1 MRQSLAFSL
10 RVLAQWRD
18 SGKVRTEAGEGA
30 VLLVVDTCQTSQ
42 VDHAT
47 EIHTL
52 LQPEPLHILTDILTN
67 KCYEAAGLCLE
78 LG

>member
-1 MRQSLAFSL
+1 M
-10 RVLAQWRD
+10 
-18 SGKVRTEAGEGA
+18 
-30 VLLVVDTCQTSQ
+30 LVVNTCQTSQ

-78 LG
+78 LCEACA